1 MKRDARFCLGLLAIL
16 VAGGCF
22 GSDDSGGSGGAGG
35 VSVPATRIARAVL
48 QPADLPAVFSQFD
61 GGKIVGSDLQPGP
74 RGSLE
79 RFDRRGGWKARYRR
93 SGSSATRGPL
103 VVQSL
108 VDAFADADG
117 AKEDLGAYAEEFDL
131 TVSQSQGSAERLE
144 LPRLGDKAVGI
155 ARLQV
160 GSPSTRYYTIAWRYG
175 NVTASVSV
183 DGFEGKLTLA
193 QVLALAREQQT
204 RIAALVVG

>member
-1 MKRDARFCLGLLAIL
+1 MKRVAGFCVGLLAVL

-22 GSDDSGGSGGAGG
+22 GSEGSGGSGGAGSA
-35 VSVPATRIARAVL
+35 SVPLSQIAKAVL
-48 QPADLPAVFSQFD
+48 QPADLQPVFSQFD

-79 RFDRRGGWKARYRR
+79 RFERRGGWKARYRR

-108 VDAFADADG
+108 VDAFPDADR
-117 AKEDLGAYAEEFDL
+117 AKDDLDAYGEEFEAA
-131 TVSQSQGSAERLE
+131 VAKSQGSAERLE
-144 LPRLGDKAVGI
+144 LPGLGDQAVGL

-193 QVLALAREQQT
+193 QVLALARKQET
-204 RIAALVVG
+204 RLVALAGP

>member
-1 MKRDARFCLGLLAIL
+1 MRGARFCLGLFAIL

-22 GSDDSGGSGGAGG
+22 GSDGSGGSDGAGSA
-35 VSVPATRIARAVL
+35 SVPATRIAKAVL
-48 QPADLPAVFSQFD
+48 QPADLPPVFSQFD
-61 GGKIVGSDLQPGP
+61 GGKIVASDLQPGP

-79 RFDRRGGWKARYRR
+79 RFDRGGGWKSRYRR

-108 VDAFADADG
+108 VDAFADSDG
-117 AKEDLGAYAEEFDL
+117 AKKDLDAYAEEFDL
-131 TVSQSQGSAERLE
+131 TVAHSQGSDERLD
-144 LPRLGDKAVGI
+144 PAGLGDEAVGL
-155 ARLQV
+155 ARLQM

-193 QVLALAREQQT
+193 QVLALARKQQT
-204 RIAALVVG
+204 RIAALAGR